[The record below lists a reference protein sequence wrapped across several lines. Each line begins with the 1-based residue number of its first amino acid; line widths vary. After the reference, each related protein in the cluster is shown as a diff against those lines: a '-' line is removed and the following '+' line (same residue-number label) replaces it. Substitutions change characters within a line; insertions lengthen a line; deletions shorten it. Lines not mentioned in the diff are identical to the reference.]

1 MEAEKKDG
9 VSPTHSF
16 VCTATQPLG
25 APPGE
30 RGRAAVGGRFGFPLF
45 ALVSMTICRPP
56 VTVTRNKD
64 GKSEWSKFGEEGE
77 WQGVSKRR
85 DDDDGMGKSLRIVGG
100 LVGIWH
106 HFFKMTMVEGKG
118 REETPTW

>member
-1 MEAEKKDG
+1 
-9 VSPTHSF
+9 
-16 VCTATQPLG
+16 
-25 APPGE
+25 
-30 RGRAAVGGRFGFPLF
+30 
-45 ALVSMTICRPP
+45 MTICRPP

>member
-1 MEAEKKDG
+1 MG
-9 VSPTHSF
+9 RR
-16 VCTATQPLG
+16 G
-25 APPGE
+25 NGRGE
-30 RGRAAVGGRFGFPLF
+30 QR
-45 ALVSMTICRPP
+45 M
-56 VTVTRNKD
+56 
-64 GKSEWSKFGEEGE
+64 
-77 WQGVSKRR
+77 